1 MRILLLSQF
10 YPPVIGGEERHV
22 RNLGAALTQR
32 GHDVIIGTTMHPGS
46 PEIELDGAVR
56 VHRLRGTLQRLSGI
70 HADSER
76 RHAPPFPDPEL
87 AMALKRLVAQEKPDI
102 VHAHNW
108 IYASFLP
115 VKPLSGAPL
124 VVTLHDYG
132 LVCAKKNFMHLGTQ
146 LCSEPKL
153 TKCLP
158 CAARHYGTV
167 KASATTLGN
176 LATSFAARRMVE
188 RFIPVSQAVARNSG
202 LIGSGTPYEVIP
214 NFVPD
219 DVGVPGPE
227 DHPRLEQLPADG
239 FILFVGDMMRLKGI
253 DVLLSAYAGLERAP
267 PLILLGRRAPDTPA
281 EFPPNVY
288 ALGTWP
294 HSSIMH
300 AWRRSLFGV
309 LPSVGPEACATV
321 IMEAMACGKAV
332 VATDIGG
339 MPDLVDSDETG
350 LLVPAGDAQ
359 ALRRAM
365 QQLLD
370 NRALLDRLGTTSLAR
385 VERLKAGAVVTR
397 IEQVYRDV
405 LRSAASTALVPAPRS
420 RENHRCG

>member
-1 MRILLLSQF
+1 MRVLLLSQF

-22 RNLGAALTQR
+22 RNLGAALAQR
-32 GHDVIIGTTMHPGS
+32 GHDVIVGTTMHPGS
-46 PEIELDGAVR
+46 PDIELDGAVR
-56 VHRLRGTLQRLSGI
+56 VHRLRGTLQRLSHL

-87 AMALKRLVAQEKPDI
+87 VLALKRLVVRERPDI

-115 VKPLSGAPL
+115 VKPLGGAPL

-132 LVCAKKNFMHLGTQ
+132 LVCAKKNFMHQDTH
-146 LCSEPKL
+146 LCSDPAL
-153 TKCLP
+153 TKCLS
-158 CAARHYGTV
+158 CAARHYGTL
-167 KASATTLGN
+167 KAAVTTLGN
-176 LATSFAARRMVE
+176 MGTSFAARRMVD
-188 RFIPVSQAVARNSG
+188 RFIPVSHAVARNTG
-202 LIGSGTPYEVIP
+202 LTGSRIPYEVIP

-227 DHPRLEQLPADG
+227 DPLLAQLPAEG

-253 DVLLSAYAGLERAP
+253 DVLLNAYAGLKRAP

-281 EFPPNVY
+281 EFPPNVH

-294 HSSIMH
+294 HSAIMH

-339 MPDLVDSDETG
+339 MPDLVDSGETG
-350 LLVPAGDAQ
+350 LLVPAGDTL
-359 ALRRAM
+359 ALRQAM

-370 NRALLDRLGTTSLAR
+370 DRALLTRLGAASLAR
-385 VERLKAGAVVTR
+385 VERLKASAVVTR
-397 IEQVYRDV
+397 IEQVYRNV
-405 LRSAASTALVPAPRS
+405 LHPAARRAPVAVHQTS
-420 RENHRCG
+420 GGPPCG

>member
-22 RNLGAALTQR
+22 RNLGAALAQR
-32 GHDVIIGTTMHPGS
+32 GHDVVVGTTMHPGS
-46 PEIELDGAVR
+46 PDVDTDGAVR
-56 VHRLRGTLQRLSGI
+56 IHRLRGTLQRLPII

-87 AMALKRLVAQEKPDI
+87 VLALKRLVAQEKPDI

-115 VKPLSGAPL
+115 LKPFSGAPL

-132 LVCAKKNFMHLGTQ
+132 LVCAKKNFMYLGAD
-146 LCSEPKL
+146 LCSNPKL
-153 TKCLP
+153 TKCLF
-158 CAARHYGTV
+158 CAARHYGTT
-167 KASATTLGN
+167 KAMATTLGN
-176 LATSFAARRMVE
+176 RATSLVARHVVD
-188 RFIPVSQAVARNSG
+188 RFIPVSHAVARYTG
-202 LIGSGTPYEVIP
+202 LTGSSTPYEVIP

-219 DVGVPGPE
+219 DVGQLGPPE
-227 DHPRLEQLPADG
+227 SRLDQLPESG

-253 DVLLSAYAGLERAP
+253 DVLLKAYANLTQAP
-267 PLILLGRRAPDTPA
+267 PLILIGRRAPDTPA
-281 EFPPNVY
+281 EFPPNVH

-294 HSSIMH
+294 HAAIMH
-300 AWRRSLFGV
+300 AWRRALFGV

-321 IMEAMACGKAV
+321 IMEAMACGKAI

-339 MPDLVDSDETG
+339 MPDLVDHGETG
-350 LLVPAGDAQ
+350 LLVPPGDAA

-365 QQLLD
+365 QGLLD
-370 NRALLDRLGTTSLAR
+370 DRAQLAQLGATSLAR
-385 VERLKAGAVVTR
+385 VERLKASAVVTR
-397 IEQVYRDV
+397 IEQVYREV
-405 LRSAASTALVPAPRS
+405 QRPATRPAPISARQIS
-420 RENHRCG
+420 GGPSCP